1 MRRQVH
7 SSATRDATSQAA
19 QRGCLSNRLRYC
31 GVNGIKALCQIGLC
45 IIGLSLQNV
54 STLASE
60 TSASET
66 SAAETL
72 TVEAQQARPL
82 ITHTGQTNTLPLPRP
97 LNAGE
102 SLILVLEVSALQP
115 GQSIIISQ
123 PSGQF
128 IGEVTPFGPQA
139 RRTGG
144 TYLIPITSKPGADH
158 ISFQI
163 QRSSNHTPAATP
175 LQHHNVKTYIKRMEL
190 RILPAT
196 PQ

>member
-7 SSATRDATSQAA
+7 SRSTHDATSQAA
-19 QRGCLSNRLRYC
+19 QRGCLSNRLHYR
-31 GVNGIKALCQIGLC
+31 GVNEIETLCQIGLF
-45 IIGLSLQNV
+45 IIGLSLQSA
-54 STLASE
+54 STSASE

-72 TVEAQQARPL
+72 TVEAQQTRPL
-82 ITHTGQTNTLPLPRP
+82 IANTGQTHTLPLPRP
-97 LNAGE
+97 LNIGE
-102 SLILVLEVSALQP
+102 SLILLLEVSALQP

-123 PSGQF
+123 PSGQL
-128 IGEVTPFGPQA
+128 IGEITPFGPQA

-144 TYLIPITSKPGADH
+144 TYLIPVTSKPGADH

-163 QRSSNHTPAATP
+163 QRSPDHGQAALP
-175 LQHHNVKTYIKRMEL
+175 VQQHNVKTYIKRMEL

-196 PQ
+196 AE